1 MKKKMSIISPMS
13 KFRKSKNQLYELQ
26 HTNDQKLG
34 QNLDP
39 MPSSEEI
46 RVQFEKV
53 LQELAL
59 PKEKLMALNQL
70 PESKKWLMLQQ
81 QKDSNE
87 SLKKNSVRP
96 SEYINVI

>member
-70 PESKKWLMLQQ
+70 PESKKMAHVTTT
-81 QKDSNE
+81 K
-87 SLKKNSVRP
+87 R
-96 SEYINVI
+96 

>member
-13 KFRKSKNQLYELQ
+13 KFRKSKNQLNELQ

-53 LQELAL
+53 LV
-59 PKEKLMALNQL
+59 
-70 PESKKWLMLQQ
+70 KKYSFWIM
-81 QKDSNE
+81 NIIY
-87 SLKKNSVRP
+87 NS
-96 SEYINVI
+96 